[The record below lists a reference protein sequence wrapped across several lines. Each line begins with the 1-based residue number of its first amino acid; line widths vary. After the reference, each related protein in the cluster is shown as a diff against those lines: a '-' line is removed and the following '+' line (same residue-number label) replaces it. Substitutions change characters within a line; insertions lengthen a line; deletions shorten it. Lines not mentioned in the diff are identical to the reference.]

1 MSQRR
6 GISNLPS
13 WMTKDGGQ
21 GKPAKERARNDNN
34 NNNDDNNA
42 SGDTKALQ
50 VIQLIKGRVEKV
62 L

>member
-1 MSQRR
+1 
-6 GISNLPS
+6 LPS